1 MVLEKHIKY
10 KEKYGES
17 EIFWGLG
24 IELETYFQ
32 FTKLIHVAAPI
43 LYTCHGPERY
53 SVNYYKTFKP
63 GYEKD
68 IQKLFPDPRSFYD
81 LPHFINGHTISKIDL
96 SGNHEKTYDKDP
108 KPNPIFTKSFFMQL
122 QEFHPALFKDKYE
135 KIFTFDG
142 DTVEFMTQE
151 FYKAKAGPI
160 IQELIQYK
168 KQFLVELNRFLVHKK
183 IFLESG
189 GLIYPPRNPGFA
201 VFHSNPANI
210 VMFNSGTYHIN
221 ITLPTLLG
229 PKTGPD
235 PPQIIYPLLFR
246 EQHRNCIRFYQWI
259 EPLLIAA
266 YGTADP
272 LSAVSSRYT
281 RASQR
286 CAVSRYIGI
295 GTYDTVAMK
304 EGKLLTFNV
313 NTVRGSNLPY
323 WWYSQYHKDS
333 AYEPLKEIGMDINY
347 KKHYNHGIE
356 LRFFDWFPEEKLQ
369 GLLEL
374 LIYVADASLSRCEAP
389 EPVACESWNNLIV
402 GILRKGGEFI
412 LTGDMLAAYEK
423 VFGIEFLNEKKA
435 TAAQILQKL
444 EVEMRKQYRGGGL
457 AKLML

>member
-43 LYTCHGPERY
+43 LYTSHSPERY
-53 SVNYYKTFKP
+53 SVNYYKTFKS

-81 LPHFINGHTISKIDL
+81 LPHFINGHTLSKIDL
-96 SGNHEKTYDKDP
+96 SGNHDKTYEKDP
-108 KPNPIFTKSFFMQL
+108 KPNPIFTKSFFTQL

-151 FYKAKAGPI
+151 FYKAKAVPI

-168 KQFLVELNRFLVHKK
+168 KQFLVELNRFLVHKRL
-183 IFLESG
+183 FLEKG

-281 RASQR
+281 CASQR

-295 GTYDTVAMK
+295 GTYDTDAMK

-389 EPVACESWNNLIV
+389 EPVACESWNNLVV
-402 GILRKGGEFI
+402 GILRKGREFV

-457 AKLML
+457 AKFML